1 MASVFKNISTLEQKK
16 LLKSLE
22 ATYRNY
28 SKGDIIPTFI
38 NNDILGIIITGY
50 IEITKEDYKGNRTI
64 VDELE
69 ENKIIGNSFYI
80 NLNELT
86 IRAKENTT
94 ILYIDYD
101 RIINFT
107 NIYNKTY
114 TEFLKNLLLLTQ
126 RILTTRN
133 EKIEILSKR
142 SIRDKLLEYL
152 HTMSKKYGSK
162 IIYLPFSYTDLA
174 DYLSVDRSALSRELN
189 NLKNEG
195 FIETKGRKII
205 LLSY

>member
-1 MASVFKNISTLEQKK
+1 MASVFENISTLEQKK

>member
-1 MASVFKNISTLEQKK
+1 MASVFENISTLEQKK

-38 NNDILGIIITGY
+38 NNDILGIIISGY